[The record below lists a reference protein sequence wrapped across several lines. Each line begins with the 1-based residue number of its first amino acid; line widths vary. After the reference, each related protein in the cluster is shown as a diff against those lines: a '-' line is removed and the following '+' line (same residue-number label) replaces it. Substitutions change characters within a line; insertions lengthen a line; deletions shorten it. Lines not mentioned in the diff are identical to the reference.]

1 MPSTNAYHLP
11 GGLSKLSDKQLAWF
25 AMGLLFLLV
34 LLWDGASRLH
44 VASENVSNQQETQGI
59 VNVDNAMLDQQTL
72 ARVNQLYAN
81 YDLPEPEQ
89 KMEDATAANKPDLG
103 MSTAE
108 QLAQQGRLDKL
119 FIDDNE
125 YRLSGIF
132 WDKQY
137 FAVLIKTH
145 VNTSEA
151 EEIRVAQQHEMGD
164 YTIDAISKARIEFVN
179 GNRTII
185 LSMFD

>member
-1 MPSTNAYHLP
+1 MPSTNVYNLP
-11 GGLSKLSDKQLAWF
+11 GSLANFTDKQVAWLS
-25 AMGLLFLLV
+25 MGLLFLLI
-34 LLWDGASRLH
+34 LMWDGASRLY
-44 VASENVSNQQETQGI
+44 VGSDDVSSQNETQAI
-59 VNVDNAMLDQQTL
+59 LNADNTLLDQQVL
-72 ARVNQLYAN
+72 AKVNQLYAN

-89 KMEDATAANKPDLG
+89 EIDNTNVVNKPKPG
-103 MSTAE
+103 MSEAE

-137 FAVLIKTH
+137 FAVLIKTD
-145 VNTSEA
+145 VKTSES
-151 EEIRVAQQHEMGD
+151 EELRVAQQQMMGS
-164 YTIDAISKARIEFVN
+164 YTIQTISQARIEFVN
-179 GNRTII
+179 GERTII